1 MREMARFVRAC
12 KGEGDEGDMIE
23 DVGRLSKSDLCAR
36 MRRGGR
42 FVVGGSEVIAWRTWW
57 RCLL

>member
-12 KGEGDEGDMIE
+12 KGEGDDEDVVE
-23 DVGRLSKSDLCAR
+23 DVGRLSRSDLCAR

-42 FVVGGSEVIAWRTWW
+42 FVVGGSEVIA
-57 RCLL
+57 